1 MEILLAGLISVLAIL
16 FLLLKID
23 IRKVLAF
30 DIWVDIG
37 VTALLVTLF
46 AGTFSGMFA
55 ACVSGAV
62 FSIILYV
69 LKQTIGY
76 KRLTFHGGE
85 TVTPKWQDNL
95 RL

>member
-37 VTALLVTLF
+37 VTALLDGLNI
-46 AGTFSGMFA
+46 SDE
-55 ACVSGAV
+55 
-62 FSIILYV
+62 L
-69 LKQTIGY
+69 
-76 KRLTFHGGE
+76 
-85 TVTPKWQDNL
+85 
-95 RL
+95 

>member
-55 ACVSGAV
+55 ACVAGAG

-69 LKQTIGY
+69 LKHTIGY
-76 KRLTFHGGE
+76 KRLTFHGWE

>member
-69 LKQTIGY
+69 LKQLIGY
-76 KRLTFHGGE
+76 KRLTPQGWE
-85 TVTPKWQDNL
+85 TVRPKWQQYI
-95 RL
+95 